1 MMLSSAVRSYTD
13 VESYAKALP
22 HNTIEL
28 HVTAPGEFK
37 ASTTLIALHNL
48 GVQRFADNLPRVAH
62 AALPPGR
69 AIISFRTERGP
80 DLFWGGLQMLPTA
93 IFWHSNGSCC
103 FQRSSG
109 SASWGSM
116 SLPIEMWCETLA
128 TLAGRDLASPRQPIT
143 LVPSPAAMANL
154 QRLHAACCGLAVDAP
169 EILTNP
175 EAARGIEQALIG
187 AMADCLGGASGPK
200 ERRGNRLHSS
210 VMGRFRAL
218 VEENADRALYMAEIS
233 AAIGVSGR
241 TLRSC
246 CSEHLGM
253 GASQYL
259 ILRRLHLAHRA
270 LRQSASHATT
280 VTEAATRYGFWE
292 LGRFSVRY
300 KSLFGE
306 MPSQTLRRESG
317 SAEHADC

>member
-1 MMLSSAVRSYTD
+1 
-13 VESYAKALP
+13 
-22 HNTIEL
+22 L
-28 HVTAPGEFK
+28 HD
-37 ASTTLIALHNL
+37 L

-80 DLFWGGLQMLPTA
+80 DLFWGGQQMLPTA
-93 IFWHSNGSCC
+93 IFWHNNGSCC

-116 SLPIEMWCETLA
+116 SLPIEMWCGTLA
-128 TLAGRDLASPRQPIT
+128 MLAGRDLASPRQPMT
-143 LVPSPAAMANL
+143 LVPSPVAMANL
-154 QRLHAACCGLAVDAP
+154 QRLHAACCGLAADAP
-169 EILTNP
+169 ELLTNP

-187 AMADCLGGASGPK
+187 AMGDCLGGPSGPK
-200 ERRGNRLHSS
+200 ERTGNHLHSR

-270 LRQSASHATT
+270 LRQSAPHAIT
-280 VTEAATRYGFWE
+280 VTQAATRYGFWE

-300 KSLFGE
+300 KALFGE
-306 MPSQTLRRESG
+306 MPSQTLHRESG
-317 SAEHADC
+317 SAAHAGC

>member
-1 MMLSSAVRSYTD
+1 MLSSAVRSYTD
-13 VESYAKALP
+13 TESYAKALP

-28 HVTAPGEFK
+28 HITRPGEFK
-37 ASTTLIALHNL
+37 ASTTLITLHNL

-80 DLFWGGLQMLPTA
+80 DLFWGGQQMLPTA
-93 IFWHSNGSCC
+93 IFWHNNGSCS
-103 FQRSSG
+103 FQRSAG

-116 SLPIEMWCETLA
+116 SLPIGMWSETLA
-128 TLAGRDLASPRQPIT
+128 MLAGRDLASPRQPTT
-143 LVPSPAAMANL
+143 LVPSPVAMANL
-154 QRLHAACCGLAVDAP
+154 QRLHAACCTLAADAP
-169 EILTNP
+169 VLLTNP

-187 AMADCLGGASGPK
+187 AMADCLGGADGPK
-200 ERRGNRLHSS
+200 ERTGSHLHAR
-210 VMGRFRAL
+210 VMDRFRAL
-218 VEENADRALYMAEIS
+218 VEENADRALYTAEIS

-246 CSEHLGM
+246 CREHLGM

-259 ILRRLHLAHRA
+259 LLRRLHLAHHA
-270 LRQSASHATT
+270 LRKSAPHAIT
-280 VTEAATRYGFWE
+280 VTQAATRYGFWE

-300 KSLFGE
+300 KALFGE
-306 MPSQTLRRESG
+306 TPSQTLHRESG
-317 SAEHADC
+317 RAARADC

>member
-1 MMLSSAVRSYTD
+1 MLSSAVRSHTD
-13 VESYAKALP
+13 TESYANALP
-22 HNTIEL
+22 HNTTEL
-28 HVTAPGEFK
+28 HVTTPGEFK
-37 ASTTLIALHNL
+37 ASTTLIALQNL
-48 GVQRFADNLPRVAH
+48 GVQRFADNLPRVVH

-80 DLFWGGLQMLPTA
+80 DLVWGGQRMLPTA
-93 IFWHSNGSCC
+93 ILLHNNGSCC

-116 SLPIEMWCETLA
+116 SLPIEMCGTLA
-128 TLAGRDLASPRQPIT
+128 TLAGRDLASPRQPAT
-143 LVPSPAAMANL
+143 LVPPPVAMANL
-154 QRLHAACCGLAVDAP
+154 QRLHAACCVLAADAP
-169 EILTNP
+169 ELLTNP

-187 AMADCLGGASGPK
+187 AMADCLSGASGPK
-200 ERRGNRLHSS
+200 EKTGNHLHSR

-233 AAIGVSGR
+233 AAVGVSGR

-270 LRQSASHATT
+270 LRQSAPDAIT

-306 MPSQTLRRESG
+306 MPSQTLHRESS
-317 SAEHADC
+317 SAARAHC

>member
-1 MMLSSAVRSYTD
+1 MLSSAVRSYTD
-13 VESYAKALP
+13 TESYAKALP

-28 HVTAPGEFK
+28 HVTSPGEFK
-37 ASTTLIALHNL
+37 ASTTLITLHNL

-80 DLFWGGLQMLPTA
+80 DLFWGGQKMLPTA
-93 IFWHSNGSCC
+93 IFWHNNGSCC

-128 TLAGRDLASPRQPIT
+128 MLAGRDLASPRQPIT
-143 LVPSPAAMANL
+143 LVLSPVAMANL
-154 QRLHAACCGLAVDAP
+154 QRLHAACCVLAVDAP
-169 EILTNP
+169 ELLTNP

-187 AMADCLGGASGPK
+187 AMADCLGGANGPK
-200 ERRGNRLHSS
+200 ERTGSHLHSR

-270 LRQSASHATT
+270 LRQSAPHAIT
-280 VTEAATRYGFWE
+280 VTQAATRYGFWE

-306 MPSQTLRRESG
+306 MPSQTLHRESG
-317 SAEHADC
+317 SAAHADC